1 MARVEI
7 DLPETF
13 LFSTDLPLRVDD
25 LNYGNHLGNDRVLS
39 LAQEVRVRWLAS
51 HGLGELDVGGAGLI
65 LADAALVYRAEGKYG
80 MTLRGELAVGEVR
93 TRSVELL
100 HRFTDVASGQEIAR
114 VKTGVL
120 CFDYAARKVVSLT
133 AALRA
138 ALGR

>member
-1 MARVEI
+1 M
-7 DLPETF
+7 
-13 LFSTDLPLRVDD
+13 
-25 LNYGNHLGNDRVLS
+25 
-39 LAQEVRVRWLAS
+39 
-51 HGLGELDVGGAGLI
+51 GGGGLI